1 MAPPFNTGMT
11 LANRRKL
18 RDLLNRSVWNNP
30 GQKDACGGK
39 GLMVHQRELETVVT
53 PKNMHAWGV
62 GCVLVC
68 WAPGTGKTLAMAVVA
83 ENYMSEKT
91 AYRILVNFPFGPCER
106 PESHTA
112 VQEEEFWERLY
123 HLRRTAYKKLQNIAY
138 TIGLESY
145 GFTDVASG
153 LLRKIKSAFGPKKAT
168 TTTAKAVKPGKT
180 KKNPKKKRYIRKLPS
195 VDFDVIWDLRKR
207 VGNKKWNEEIA
218 KRNLPKVCD
227 QSTLGAKSNEELE
240 QPKNKNRTPY
250 VLLVD
255 EAHGLISRNTNQEKA
270 METKN
275 RFRQR
280 IAGAD
285 KANLIVL
292 FTGTPVQE
300 DDDDVNRP
308 TTPQLLLI
316 ARGIRKQRNILV
328 SWNMDTKSSI
338 YPKSSPPVDN
348 LLENSGILHCEGD
361 DELMMTNAQYLS
373 QMRTPERY
381 DVPGNKI
388 WYSSPDSPPPATLK
402 PSARFKCIAD
412 YVQEEFKKFRQLDKP
427 LLGTRNRTRPPPLKC
442 CFIIDKRHNPETLKM
457 VLEQR
462 IYQMNSRNWPQ
473 AWDEFWR
480 AGIGYYDGLGSTAA
494 LDRFRNV
501 RAPAILIL
509 TSQAGEQGLSV
520 KNATHM
526 VLGDISYKFE
536 RPRWT
541 QIQQRAARALRMC
554 GHGDVTS
561 TSNVKLRLVVVGGSN
576 SRESRERGKFK
587 SPDGWK
593 LQSLK
598 AAKRI
603 VESESRHFTD
613 LAFNN
618 KEIKQKEE
626 EEEDEEEEEE
636 EGEEEE
642 EEEEEEEDED

>member
-11 LANRRKL
+11 SAHRRQL
-18 RDLLNRSVWNNP
+18 RTLVEKVW
-30 GQKDACGGK
+30 QSDQVDVCGGK
-39 GLMVHQRELETVVT
+39 GLMVHQRELEAVVK
-53 PKNMHAWGV
+53 PENMLAWGV

-68 WAPGTGKTLAMAVVA
+68 WAPGTGKTLAMAIVA
-83 ENYMSEKT
+83 ENYMSNSERR
-91 AYRILVNFPFGPCER
+91 RILVNFPFGRSENPGT
-106 PESHTA
+106 HTA

-123 HLRRTAYKKLQNIAY
+123 NLRRTGYKRLQKIAY
-138 TIGLESY
+138 GLTLESY
-145 GFTDVASG
+145 GFTDFASG
-153 LLRKIKSAFGPKKAT
+153 MIRKMKSAFGSKKHQT
-168 TTTAKAVKPGKT
+168 PTAKATNPQKQGKT
-180 KKNPKKKRYIRKLPS
+180 RKHRKRSVQRLPS
-195 VDFDVIWDLRKR
+195 ISFDVIWNLRKD
-207 VGNKKWNEEIA
+207 NKKKWEQA
-218 KRNLPKVCD
+218 CAAHNLPKVCD
-227 QSTLGAKSNEELE
+227 QSTLGGVNDHHMESKS
-240 QPKNKNRTPY
+240 RTDPY

-255 EAHGLISRNTNQEKA
+255 EAHGLISQNTNQEKA
-270 METKN
+270 RETKDL
-275 RFRQR
+275 FRKR
-280 IAGAD
+280 IERAD

-300 DDDDVNRP
+300 DDDDVNRSA
-308 TTPQLLLI
+308 TPRLLLI
-316 ARGIRKQRNILV
+316 ARGLSKQRNILV
-328 SWNMDTKSSI
+328 SWNMETQSII
-338 YPKSSPPVDN
+338 YPKSSPRVHQ
-348 LLENSGILHCEGD
+348 LLENGILHCED
-361 DELMMTNAQYLS
+361 KNASLITNAQYLS
-373 QMRTPERY
+373 KQMSPERY
-381 DVPGNKI
+381 DAPPKTI
-388 WYSSPDSPPPATLK
+388 WYSSPGNQPPTALK
-402 PSARFKCIAD
+402 PNARFKCIAD
-412 YVQEEFKKFRQLDKP
+412 YVEQEFKDFRKLDKP
-427 LLGTRNRTRPPPLKC
+427 LLGSRVRPRPPLFKC
-442 CFIIDKRHNPETLKM
+442 CIIMDKRHNPETLKI
-457 VLEQR
+457 VLEER
-462 IYQMNSRNWPQ
+462 IFQTNSRNWPQ
-473 AWDEFWR
+473 AWNEFWKN
-480 AGIGYYDGLGSTAA
+480 GIGYYDGLGSTAA

-501 RAPAILIL
+501 RAPAVLIL

-526 VLGDISYKFE
+526 VLGDISYGFE

-598 AAKRI
+598 AAKQI